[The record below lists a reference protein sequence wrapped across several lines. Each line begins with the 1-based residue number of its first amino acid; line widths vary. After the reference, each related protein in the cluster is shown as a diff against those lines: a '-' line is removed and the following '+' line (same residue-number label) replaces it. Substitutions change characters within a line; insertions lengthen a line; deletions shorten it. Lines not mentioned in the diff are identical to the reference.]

1 MLNLI
6 GAIFVIFSGTMIGF
20 YQANQYIN
28 RPRQIRQMIH
38 ALQRLETEI
47 HYGYTPLP
55 DALEKISKMISH
67 PIGSIFHDIK
77 NQLIDNLGTTV
88 MMAWQECFQN
98 HWKKT
103 SFKNTEKEMILQ
115 VGSTLGISDREDQI
129 KHLRLAISQLQ
140 SEEEMAKEDQY
151 RYAKMWRSL
160 GMLIGV
166 LVVIIML

>member
-6 GAIFVIFSGTMIGF
+6 GAIFIIFSGTMIGF

-28 RPRQIRQMIH
+28 RPKQIRHMIH

-47 HYGYTPLP
+47 HYGFTPLP
-55 DALEKISKMISH
+55 DALEKISNIIPD
-67 PIGSIFHDIK
+67 PIGTIFYQIK
-77 NQLIDNLGTTV
+77 QQLVDHIGATVIDT
-88 MMAWQECFQN
+88 WQEVFSRN
-98 HWKKT
+98 WRKT
-103 SFKNTEKEMILQ
+103 AFKNVEKEMILQ
-115 VGSTLGISDREDQI
+115 VGSSLGISDREDQI
-129 KHLRLAISQLQ
+129 KHLRLAITQLQ
-140 SEEEMAKEDQY
+140 SEEEMAKDEQN